1 MYQVAIDKGY
11 TSGRTARAGD
21 GTPFFM
27 PIAWF
32 ELPDAANDYAAM
44 ISEKLGCDAE
54 VTETTPSE
62 VWG

>member
-11 TSGRTARAGD
+11 TSGRSFRAQSGESV
-21 GTPFFM
+21 FA